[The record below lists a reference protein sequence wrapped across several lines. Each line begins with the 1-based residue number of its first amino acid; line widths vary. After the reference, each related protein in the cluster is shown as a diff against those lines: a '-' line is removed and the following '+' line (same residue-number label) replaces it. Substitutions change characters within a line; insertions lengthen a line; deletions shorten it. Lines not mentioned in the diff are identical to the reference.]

1 MNNIKDYGSDPLGN
15 GLFRMVPSG
24 DIVDAEERNRRLPP
38 VDMNAKRPTYLIG
51 TLTAAQVQAKQGG
64 KLR

>member
-1 MNNIKDYGSDPLGN
+1 MKDYGSDPLGN

-24 DIVDAEERNRRLPP
+24 DIVDRDERNRRLPP
-38 VDMNAKRPTYLIG
+38 VDMRAERPSYLIG